1 MISRKS
7 FILCTCFCAGLI
19 MSCVK
24 GLQIEIWN
32 NTGRDIVVLSGEKK
46 RIIKVGYHAKIT
58 RPNENDDILVETE
71 GRRMM
76 FKFIFPPANYIHETR
91 TRSIYK
97 FQLNSD
103 FALYVIEPES
113 TDIARNL
120 PEQPI
125 RLSGAGRALLL

>member
-76 FKFIFPPANYIHETR
+76 FKFIFPPALSRANQR
-91 TRSIYK
+91 LPSCPS
-97 FQLNSD
+97 LNAAKCTAASMR
-103 FALYVIEPES
+103 A
-113 TDIARNL
+113 
-120 PEQPI
+120 
-125 RLSGAGRALLL
+125 AGHSRFIPSNPRRCL